1 MAAESQDQGSET
13 LDQSHAASKTE
24 GHSSLLLFPATE
36 LAERICKGEI
46 TAEAAMCEYIKRIKS
61 VNQDVN
67 AVVANRFEVGFHN
80 CCHSV
85 LTWGGG
91 GGGGLYCVQAKRGAL
106 FGDPILFGNPY
117 FTLPMFRIYNCPLQ
131 SWFPIC
137 CLHYYEL
144 QRT

>member
-1 MAAESQDQGSET
+1 MAAGSRQDQGSET

-36 LAERICKGEI
+36 LAERICMGEI

-85 LTWGGG
+85 LTWGRGG
-91 GGGGLYCVQAKRGAL
+91 GGGGGSTVYRRNAAPCSET
-106 FGDPILFGNPY
+106 PSCSEPP
-117 FTLPMFRIYNCPLQ
+117 TLPYLCLGFSTVRHRRGYAVP
-131 SWFPIC
+131 PIC
-137 CLHYYEL
+137 CLH
-144 QRT
+144 